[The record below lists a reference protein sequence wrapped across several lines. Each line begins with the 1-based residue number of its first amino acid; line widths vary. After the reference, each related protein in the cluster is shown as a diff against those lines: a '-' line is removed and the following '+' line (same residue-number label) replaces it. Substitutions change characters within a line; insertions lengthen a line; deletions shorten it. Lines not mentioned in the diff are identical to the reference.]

1 MRGYMLLERQR
12 SVPLSLHG
20 ILSIMTQIA
29 LLMWWLATLLLLA
42 GYMCVDGY
50 HLRTSFLWFY
60 RTAFLNKVNSSECYI
75 FSLQGM
81 IIAYWGS
88 KTYRLCNCLY
98 LFNMDATAI
107 FPYVLIPFLPPSE
120 WNMCWLLSCSNLQS
134 ISILWVTWF
143 GKTAFQSWSHTIY
156 PLYLALGNK

>member
-88 KTYRLCNCLY
+88 KTYRLCNFLY

-107 FPYVLIPFLPPSE
+107 FPYVLIPFFPHLSE
-120 WNMCWLLSCSNLQS
+120 TSVDSYLVVIFSPYLSFGLLDLEKLRASLGLIQFIPYIWL
-134 ISILWVTWF
+134 
-143 GKTAFQSWSHTIY
+143 
-156 PLYLALGNK
+156 